1 MHEDF
6 TGNTLGTAKALEL
19 TSSLQTFTGSVS
31 PLDTND
37 YYGFNLS
44 NRSSFNMTLSGLGA
58 NADVELLN
66 SGGEVLQTSAQLG
79 TSSESLFTSLDAG
92 SYYIKVYSGAETTT
106 DYSLNLSA
114 TPSQDVTSLQ
124 NRDSLTGFD
133 NPSFDTGVFT
143 VGSSGQVSIDY
154 LFDGGLYQGE
164 LAIFSLEGMEQY
176 QTDLNEFIAEAARRA
191 LSYSQLGHVVISDS
205 AQGARFHSSLLGE
218 PDYNSGNYLGVN
230 TFSMRPGDTF
240 GVMLVPNGTVQEV
253 FANPGVSEATRPLFS
268 LSTTNPNDAFHVGQ
282 IADVTGDGN
291 TFVMEDLRV
300 DGFSDKDYNDIIFQF
315 RGATGTATKL
325 DDAIDPAY
333 DWRTTDLGQALINY
347 ATPYV
352 NLPTGSESEVLPTVD
367 SEGVVPP
374 LTEVDGVWTPV
385 DGVTSGNSLPVMSQ
399 PLVTLPVDSDFDPMV
414 AQPGGSEPIQFD
426 FPVANQPLIGVI
438 DTGFSGNNAD
448 IDYSRII
455 LGSDRISNDD
465 NPLLQPGEGN
475 EHGTH
480 VLGIIAA
487 TQNNGIGI
495 DGVNDKAPIWL
506 GRAVGS
512 GQWAE
517 SLVDFVDAARA
528 SNQKN
533 AVVNLSLDLT
543 QVNPDGSVTTRYELT
558 PAERS
563 ALEYARQSNV
573 LVVVAAGNDGG
584 VMSALGQASQEFDNI
599 ITVGAADGAN
609 RAAYSSYGYGLD
621 ILAPGGT
628 TENPML
634 SIVGDGVGTM
644 AGTSV
649 ASATVTGAVSQ
660 VWAANPALSYRQVVE
675 LLKSTATDLDKP
687 NWDEFT
693 AAGLLNLAAAVLLA
707 KVTTPLEYEA
717 AATVVPET
725 WSGEGKVTPSDRA
738 AAVPMWPTVEPT
750 SFRGRVMATIG
761 ANVRSG
767 PGTSYPIVGSRSY
780 NSYVNFDGW
789 TYGER
794 ITDIALGT
802 PDERWYRIAGT
813 NQWIASAI
821 IDGNAPGSTPL
832 PPGNSGGGGTPLP
845 QPSPQVP
852 INSNS
857 ANYRDGRVN
866 PFAYRW
872 QGQCTW
878 YTYGRMLET
887 GLLPAGTK
895 ANGWFLGDAWMWKR
909 DAQRVGLPITSTP
922 TPGARGIVV
931 WPPYTKGTLQ
941 WGHVAFL
948 EEVYPDGRIRISES
962 NWAGKGISE
971 RILTPAEY
979 SGLSFVRLENATPNL
994 RYSSPPA
1001 QPGKQREY
1009 RVRSGDT
1016 LLGIAFRELGNANR
1030 WREIKKADGST
1041 FTEAEARNLQV
1052 GMSVYLPVTYQTGT
1066 GTPVTSPPSSTPQLT
1081 LIRTGGGDGQLNY
1094 WRFDKALQYM
1104 YEEMKRNVAS
1114 SIASSIRS
1122 SLWQYR
1128 FVFNA
1133 YLQASNPILKNLF
1146 LTAAITYYASAL
1158 KAWATTVRAGA
1169 DWDHKPKLAD
1179 MLGLKGTNGVEDK
1192 FQWWYSL
1199 FPSWR
1204 DDDFYFPIRGD
1215 SEHEYFYDFWSNIHY
1230 GYLGTAIG
1238 FSRNVLQ
1245 YGASVGDAVLAGVN
1259 DQSDMVTVD
1268 IGIDLWNK
1276 YGTALTVNQL
1286 QEAILSKRE
1295 QLNRTDGIING
1306 V

>member
-1 MHEDF
+1 
-6 TGNTLGTAKALEL
+6 
-19 TSSLQTFTGSVS
+19 
-31 PLDTND
+31 
-37 YYGFNLS
+37 
-44 NRSSFNMTLSGLGA
+44 
-58 NADVELLN
+58 
-66 SGGEVLQTSAQLG
+66 
-79 TSSESLFTSLDAG
+79 
-92 SYYIKVYSGAETTT
+92 
-106 DYSLNLSA
+106 
-114 TPSQDVTSLQ
+114 
-124 NRDSLTGFD
+124 
-133 NPSFDTGVFT
+133 
-143 VGSSGQVSIDY
+143 
-154 LFDGGLYQGE
+154 
-164 LAIFSLEGMEQY
+164 
-176 QTDLNEFIAEAARRA
+176 
-191 LSYSQLGHVVISDS
+191 
-205 AQGARFHSSLLGE
+205 
-218 PDYNSGNYLGVN
+218 
-230 TFSMRPGDTF
+230 
-240 GVMLVPNGTVQEV
+240 
-253 FANPGVSEATRPLFS
+253 
-268 LSTTNPNDAFHVGQ
+268 
-282 IADVTGDGN
+282 
-291 TFVMEDLRV
+291 
-300 DGFSDKDYNDIIFQF
+300 
-315 RGATGTATKL
+315 
-325 DDAIDPAY
+325 
-333 DWRTTDLGQALINY
+333 
-347 ATPYV
+347 
-352 NLPTGSESEVLPTVD
+352 
-367 SEGVVPP
+367 
-374 LTEVDGVWTPV
+374 
-385 DGVTSGNSLPVMSQ
+385 
-399 PLVTLPVDSDFDPMV
+399 
-414 AQPGGSEPIQFD
+414 
-426 FPVANQPLIGVI
+426 
-438 DTGFSGNNAD
+438 
-448 IDYSRII
+448 
-455 LGSDRISNDD
+455 
-465 NPLLQPGEGN
+465 
-475 EHGTH
+475 
-480 VLGIIAA
+480 
-487 TQNNGIGI
+487 
-495 DGVNDKAPIWL
+495 VNDKAPIWL

-517 SLVDFVDAARA
+517 SLVDFVNAARA

-599 ITVGAADGAN
+599 ITVGAADGVN

-628 TENPML
+628 EENPML
-634 SIVGDGVGTM
+634 STVGDGVGTM

-649 ASATVTGAVSQ
+649 TSAKVTGAVSQ
-660 VWAANPALSYRQVVE
+660 VWAANPALSYRQVIE
-675 LLKSTATDLDKP
+675 ILKSTATDLDKP

-717 AATVVPET
+717 PASVVPET

-750 SFRGRVMATIG
+750 SFTGRVMATIG

-780 NSYVNFDGW
+780 NSYVNFNGW

-832 PPGNSGGGGTPLP
+832 PPGNSGGGGIPLP
-845 QPSPQVP
+845 QPRPQVP

-895 ANGWFLGDAWMWKR
+895 ANNWFLGDAWTWRR
-909 DAQRVGLPITSTP
+909 DAQRAGLPITSTP

-971 RILTPAEY
+971 RILTPAQY
-979 SGLSFVRLENATPNL
+979 SGLSFVRLENATPNP

-1016 LLGIAFRELGNANR
+1016 LSVIAYRELGNANR

-1041 FTEAEARNLQV
+1041 FTDAEARNLQV
-1052 GMSVYLPVTYQTGT
+1052 GMSVYLPVSYQTGP
-1066 GTPVTSPPSSTPQLT
+1066 GTPVKTPPSSKPKIT
-1081 LIRTGGGDGQLNY
+1081 LIRTGGGDGPSLSDLTNTAKTVWDVVKDNRPVATAQSDFANAIPQERS
-1094 WRFDKALQYM
+1094 W
-1104 YEEMKRNVAS
+1104 EEMTGWNS
-1114 SIASSIRS
+1114 QPQIRRIR
-1122 SLWQYR
+1122 YR
-1128 FVFNA
+1128 A
-1133 YLQASNPILKNLF
+1133 GNLF
-1146 LTAAITYYASAL
+1146 GGNQTDIEIIVL
-1158 KAWATTVRAGA
+1158 
-1169 DWDHKPKLAD
+1169 
-1179 MLGLKGTNGVEDK
+1179 
-1192 FQWWYSL
+1192 WYSGGSYQGQGKFINNATVL
-1199 FPSWR
+1199 AKVDRTSWGNTVNITASIKNP
-1204 DDDFYFPIRGD
+1204 FNQGTEQNPLAVLPVTITINQSNVLYNFTSVIEGQVRGD
-1215 SEHEYFYDFWSNIHY
+1215 GSGNLR
-1230 GYLGTAIG
+1230 YL
-1238 FSRNVLQ
+1238 
-1245 YGASVGDAVLAGVN
+1245 
-1259 DQSDMVTVD
+1259 
-1268 IGIDLWNK
+1268 
-1276 YGTALTVNQL
+1276 
-1286 QEAILSKRE
+1286 
-1295 QLNRTDGIING
+1295 
-1306 V
+1306 